1 MALPTHRQPTLPL
14 IVQLTQAWTAP
25 TWVRRA
31 TLLVGGVVF
40 LALLAQVRIPL
51 GPVPVTGQTF
61 GVLLIGMA
69 YGARGGALTTL
80 AYVLLGAAGAPIF
93 TAFSA
98 GLAGVTAGYLLAFPA
113 AAYLVGRLAER
124 GYDRTAW
131 STALAMLLGTAVIYV
146 GGLAWLR
153 TLAPDWGTTVAWGLT
168 PFLLGDA
175 LKVALA
181 AWALPS
187 LTSRLGRR

>member
-1 MALPTHRQPTLPL
+1 MSAPL

-25 TWVRRA
+25 TWVRR
-31 TLLVGGVVF
+31 TVLLVAGVAF
-40 LALLAQVRIPL
+40 LALLAQVRIPV

-61 GVLLIGMA
+61 GVLLLGMA

-98 GLAGVTAGYLLAFPA
+98 GLAGVTAGYLLAFPI

-124 GYDRTAW
+124 GFDR
-131 STALAMLLGTAVIYV
+131 SPVRTALAMLVGTAVIYA

-153 TLAPDWGTTVAWGLT
+153 TLAPDWGTTLAWGLT

-175 LKVALA
+175 LKVGLA
-181 AWALPS
+181 AWVLPS
-187 LTSRLGRR
+187 LTSLVGRR

>member
-1 MALPTHRQPTLPL
+1 MALPTHRPSTLPL
-14 IVQLTQAWTAP
+14 IVQLTQGWTVP

-31 TLLVGGVVF
+31 ILLVGGVLF
-40 LALLAQVRIPL
+40 LAALAQVRIPI

-61 GVLLIGMA
+61 GVLLLGMA
-69 YGARGGALTTL
+69 YGARGGAFTTFV
-80 AYVLLGAAGAPIF
+80 YVALGAAGIPVF

-113 AAYLVGRLAER
+113 AAYLVGRLAEQ
-124 GYDRTAW
+124 GFDRTPW
-131 STALAMLLGTAVIYV
+131 LTAFAMLLGTAVIYA

-153 TLAPDWGTTVAWGLT
+153 TLAPDWGTTLAWGLT

-175 LKVALA
+175 LKVGLA
-181 AWALPS
+181 AWVLPS
-187 LTSRLGRR
+187 LTSRLGRS